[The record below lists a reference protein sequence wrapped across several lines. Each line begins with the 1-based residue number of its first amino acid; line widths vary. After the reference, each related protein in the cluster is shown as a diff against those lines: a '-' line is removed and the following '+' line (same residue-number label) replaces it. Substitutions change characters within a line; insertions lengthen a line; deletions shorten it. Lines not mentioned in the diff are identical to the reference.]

1 MTGPMILKH
10 LPHRSATYYT
20 EVLGNIRKL
29 LSYLPTSSVKI
40 TSPKIQSCS
49 TVITGCE
56 LYLGIVHVHGHTTT
70 VGSTSIHLTSLG
82 SVTH

>member
-1 MTGPMILKH
+1 MMTGPMILKH
-10 LPHRSATYYT
+10 LPHGSATYYT
-20 EVLGNIRKL
+20 EVLGNIGKL
-29 LSYLPTSSVKI
+29 L
-40 TSPKIQSCS
+40 SCS

-82 SVTH
+82 SVSH